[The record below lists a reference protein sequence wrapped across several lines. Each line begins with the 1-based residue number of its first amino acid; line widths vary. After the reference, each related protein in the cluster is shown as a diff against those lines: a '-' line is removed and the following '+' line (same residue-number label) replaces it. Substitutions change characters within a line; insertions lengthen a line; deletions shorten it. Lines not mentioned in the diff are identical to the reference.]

1 VWYEKTRKECET
13 GKLQILSLI
22 EEQHPDRC
30 RLFRQWKRL
39 DGPALV
45 DSLNLLGVSAVPLA
59 FFVDEHGVVRDSK
72 ASPESLSRFLEREY
86 DAPLSEPARHLEPPD
101 EPPDSKALATIA
113 QTSTGGSAGAK
124 ASLDL
129 GDALFLAGRQED
141 LAPAVAAYEKA
152 VAFGGPPETRFR
164 LGVALRRRYESAARQ
179 DGDFRRA
186 LEAWTDALALQPNQ
200 YIWRRRIEQYGPR
213 LEKPYAFYDW
223 VREAREEI
231 TSRGEKPVEL
241 LVDPKGAEIARPEKT
256 IGILNVQ
263 EKEPDPDGKIA
274 RDVDRLIR
282 IETALAPAFVRPG
295 KAARIHITLRPDPG
309 KATHWNNETP
319 QGLTVWVRAPD
330 GLEIDKRSFSPP
342 DPKEPE
348 TTEAREAEFD
358 VRIAAVAK
366 PAKISIPAYVL
377 YHVCERKGGTCRYL
391 RQDFDVVIDSR
402 D

>member
-1 VWYEKTRKECET
+1 MWYEKTRKERES

-30 RLFRQWKRL
+30 QLFRQWKRL

-59 FFVDEHGVVRDSK
+59 FFVDEHGVVRNSK
-72 ASPESLSRFLEREY
+72 ASPESLSEFLGREY
-86 DAPLSEPARHLEPPD
+86 DAPLVEQAGNLQPPD
-101 EPPDSKALATIA
+101 PKALATLA
-113 QTSTGGSAGAK
+113 QTSTGGPAGAK
-124 ASLDL
+124 AWLDL
-129 GDALFLAGRQED
+129 GDALFLDGRRED
-141 LAPAVAAYEKA
+141 LAPAIAAYEKA

-186 LEAWTDALALQPNQ
+186 FEAWTDALLLQPNQ

-231 TSRGEKPVEL
+231 AARGEKPVDL
-241 LVDPKGAEIARPEKT
+241 LVDPKGTEITHPQKAFA
-256 IGILNVQ
+256 ILNVQ

-274 RDVDRLIR
+274 HDVDRLIR
-282 IETALAPAFVRPG
+282 IETAVAPAFVRPG
-295 KAARIHITLRPDPG
+295 KAARIHIALRPDPG
-309 KATHWNNETP
+309 KTAHWNNETP
-319 QGLTVWVRAPD
+319 QGLTVWIRAPD

-348 TTEAREAEFD
+348 TTEAREAEFE
-358 VRIAAVAK
+358 VRMAAAAK
-366 PAKISIPAYVL
+366 PAKVSIPAYAL
-377 YHVCERKGGTCRYL
+377 YHVCEAKGGTCRYL
-391 RQDFDVVIDSR
+391 RQDFDVVIESKD
-402 D
+402 